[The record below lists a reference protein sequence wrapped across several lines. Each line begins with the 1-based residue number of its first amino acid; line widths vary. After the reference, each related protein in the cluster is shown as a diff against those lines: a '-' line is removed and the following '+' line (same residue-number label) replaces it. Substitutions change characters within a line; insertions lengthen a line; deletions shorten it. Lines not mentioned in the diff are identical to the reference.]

1 MMQDYNYKYY
11 EPLEQMIAVRH
22 QYMSKIIKKITHL
35 NIYEYLKNK
44 KILDIGCGTG
54 EFLKNY
60 HDLNNQCLGIDIQQ
74 NFKFK
79 NRIGFT
85 LKNTDFKNTAL
96 VLKEELSDNFRRS
109 YSKDSMAQIK
119 LTITKPDQLTYAV
132 KTDTPQFAVF
142 SEMYYPKGWKA
153 SIDGKPV
160 AIVNVNYVLRGL
172 PIAAGSSKV
181 EFKFEP
187 EVVKQG
193 TFVRWISLFIF
204 SLVALILGYFQYFK
218 KSN

>member
-1 MMQDYNYKYY
+1 MQNYNYKYY

-79 NRIGFT
+79 NKIGFT
-85 LKNTDFKNTAL
+85 LKNTDIKNFINNNKKKFDIIFIFEFLEHLNLSDREFLFKNLFKLLNKNSLIFISTLNKNIISKFLAIDVAEKYLKLLPKNTHDDKYFLKPSEIQNLANNNRLHL
-96 VLKEELSDNFRRS
+96 VDVSGMAYNPLFKSFKLS
-109 YSKDSMAQIK
+109 K
-119 LTITKPDQLTYAV
+119 
-132 KTDTPQFAVF
+132 
-142 SEMYYPKGWKA
+142 
-153 SIDGKPV
+153 IDL
-160 AIVNVNYVLRGL
+160 VNYFVSLR
-172 PIAAGSSKV
+172 
-181 EFKFEP
+181 
-187 EVVKQG
+187 
-193 TFVRWISLFIF
+193 
-204 SLVALILGYFQYFK
+204 
-218 KSN
+218 N